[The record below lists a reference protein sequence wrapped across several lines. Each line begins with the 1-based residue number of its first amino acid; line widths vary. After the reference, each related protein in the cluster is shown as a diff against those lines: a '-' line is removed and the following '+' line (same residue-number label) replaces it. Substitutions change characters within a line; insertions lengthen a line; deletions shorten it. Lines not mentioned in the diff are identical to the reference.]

1 MKCLLTGVIIVQI
14 PVKMKSPEAA
24 KFEAAGAFKPTLCR
38 QSPTYTDARRAT
50 RFSACR
56 TRITIQWRLLADG
69 LEGKTGTKAY
79 VPMCLTDG
87 VLIDST
93 TKATLSPPAMRSIKT
108 ACFVSFENIWEYSS
122 WYVVFK
128 EDRNHP
134 HENTSFLL
142 PLINLKSQA
151 NF

>member
-56 TRITIQWRLLADG
+56 TRITIQLRLLADG
-69 LEGKTGTKAY
+69 LEGKTWTKAY

-87 VLIDST
+87 VLIDLIDST
-93 TKATLSPPAMRSIKT
+93 KTTSSPPAMRSIKT
-108 ACFVSFENIWEYSS
+108 ACFVSFENI
-122 WYVVFK
+122 
-128 EDRNHP
+128 
-134 HENTSFLL
+134 
-142 PLINLKSQA
+142 
-151 NF
+151 